1 MKTNGW
7 VEAAEIIYPHVAKLE
22 MPDSAGSG
30 FYIATRTVKKEK
42 RAVIATAAH
51 VIEHAF
57 KWAEPIRLTG
67 HKSSTMLMPG
77 QYEMQSS
84 DGLDLAIIEVP
95 WEAVDFPAQPLPT
108 ANPKDVLPTG
118 SPIAW
123 CGFPNI
129 VEGINCLFSGHISA
143 CVVSNGDYL
152 IDGVVIH
159 GVSGGP
165 AFLYDGGEITII
177 GLLTQYLPNRQTGES
192 LPGLG
197 VVRRINPLTEYFD
210 DQAKAG
216 KRKARRK

>member
-7 VEAAEIIYPHVAKLE
+7 VEAAEIIFPHVVKLE

-30 FYIATRTVKKEK
+30 FYIAYRTEKKAK
-42 RAVIATAAH
+42 FAVIATAAH

-67 HKSSTMLMPG
+67 HKSTTMLMPG
-77 QYEMQSS
+77 QYEMQAS
-84 DGLDLAIIEVP
+84 DGLDLAIIEIP
-95 WEAVDFPAQPLPT
+95 WEAMDFPSHPLPT
-108 ANPKDVLPTG
+108 ANPKEVLPTG
-118 SPIAW
+118 SQIAW

-129 VEGINCLFSGHISA
+129 VEGMNCLFSGHISA
-143 CVVSNGDYL
+143 NVASNGDYL

-165 AFLYDGGEITII
+165 AFVYDGKTITII
-177 GLLTQYLPNRQTGES
+177 GLLSQYLPNRQTGES

-210 DQAKAG
+210 GEEKLG
-216 KRKARRK
+216 RRNTR